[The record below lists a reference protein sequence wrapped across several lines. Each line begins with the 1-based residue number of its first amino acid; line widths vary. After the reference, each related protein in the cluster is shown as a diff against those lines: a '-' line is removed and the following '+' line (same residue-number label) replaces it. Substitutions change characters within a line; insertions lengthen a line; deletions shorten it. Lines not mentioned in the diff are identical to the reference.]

1 MELKREKKKLLSE
14 SNLRLLTSLTISL
27 ANKVDSTAEKCINPF
42 TPNTPYAKGVYVTHD
57 NYIYESKLA
66 CNDADWVESHWVRL
80 SDTIEELT
88 VNDVKSYLSLTQD
101 QLDTLS
107 KIILDSEVRLDK
119 TWSSSRVYSSIQDAI
134 DTSKA
139 FTLAE
144 LGKASGAS
152 YRVVA
157 STGDMTEQK
166 YIYLMSDGSG
176 SYNMYIVE
184 DNGTVT
190 QIGNT
195 TINLSDYYTK
205 TEVDNDF
212 LKKTDAT
219 STYAT
224 ITTVDGKV
232 DKTNIATSISNTPSD
247 EKVVSEK
254 AFSDTISD
262 LKTNFSDGVSTI
274 YDAVVSKG
282 VTPADKSPSNIAI
295 GIEQLGTTEPELLWE
310 NTGSA
315 LTFAAQTLNIDLSK
329 YSHIIISCVYG
340 ANEAYSKLPT
350 YSLLEVNGKFRNIS
364 AISDNEY
371 AVASRKVTV
380 NETSIVFSS
389 GSRVNMFDKTCSV
402 GENLLCV
409 PQKIY
414 GININF

>member
-340 ANEAYSKLPT
+340 ANEVYSKLPT

>member
-1 MELKREKKKLLSE
+1 M
-14 SNLRLLTSLTISL
+14 
-27 ANKVDSTAEKCINPF
+27 VDSTP
-42 TPNTPYAKGVYVTHD
+42 T
-57 NYIYESKLA
+57 
-66 CNDADWVESHWVRL
+66 
-80 SDTIEELT
+80 
-88 VNDVKSYLSLTQD
+88 
-101 QLDTLS
+101 
-107 KIILDSEVRLDK
+107 
-119 TWSSSRVYSSIQDAI
+119 RVG
-134 DTSKA
+134 DTSVN
-139 FTLAE
+139 L
-144 LGKASGAS
+144 
-152 YRVVA
+152 
-157 STGDMTEQK
+157 
-166 YIYLMSDGSG
+166 
-176 SYNMYIVE
+176 
-184 DNGTVT
+184 DN
-190 QIGNT
+190 
-195 TINLSDYYTK
+195 YYTK

-282 VTPADKSPSNIAI
+282 VTPADKSPSSIAI

-340 ANEAYSKLPT
+340 ANEVYSKLPT

>member
-282 VTPADKSPSNIAI
+282 VTPADKSPSSIAI

-340 ANEAYSKLPT
+340 ANEVYSKLPT